1 MIPESINQGFGNIS
15 TILIFAVV
23 GFICWVFILWGE
35 SKKDG
40 FNTQRFLDLSFISL
54 IISGFLTYIIFRI
67 VSWTKIYH
75 PYHVI
80 LRIDE
85 ELLYSMS
92 IFIFSLFPIYY
103 YRKKYNW
110 SIYRIL
116 DIYSLGFS
124 ILLLIMS
131 IGRYLISGQREYV
144 ILFFT
149 LSVLYLLL
157 IRRRGYRFVSGMVF
171 SVFCFFISASLII
184 YLKRGGSLLF
194 ASILFTIGV
203 VNLYFRGKKNMSK
216 NILPEHFLEKLKN
229 KLINKDKRLSQQ
241 QRSLIQNDPYLQQG
255 RATDNAETLD
265 DVLEDTSK
273 NVTDA
278 VLHNMKGVRVQVRK
292 ALARINIGKYGKC
305 EVCGKPIDKA
315 RLEVYPEATT
325 CIDCAT
331 DHSQIEEVKE
341 DEMLEK
347 NL

>member
-1 MIPESINQGFGNIS
+1 MIPESINQGSGNIS
-15 TILIFAVV
+15 TILIFGVI
-23 GFICWVFILWGE
+23 GFVCWVFILWGE

-54 IISGFLTYIIFRI
+54 IISGLLTYIIFRI
-67 VSWTKIYH
+67 VSWLKIYH
-75 PYHVI
+75 PYHAV
-80 LRIDE
+80 LSVDE
-85 ELLYSMS
+85 ELLYSIS
-92 IFIFSLFPIYY
+92 VFVFSLLPIYY

-110 SIYRIL
+110 SVYRIL

-131 IGRYLISGQREYV
+131 IGRYLISGQREYA
-144 ILFFT
+144 ILSFAV
-149 LSVLYLLL
+149 SVLYLLI

-171 SVFCFFISASLII
+171 SAFCFFLSASLII
-184 YLKRGGSLLF
+184 FLRRGGSLLF

-216 NILPEHFLEKLKN
+216 NILPDHLLERLRI

-241 QRSLIQNDPYLQQG
+241 QKSLLQNDPYLQHG

-265 DVLEDTSK
+265 DVLEDTGK

-278 VLHNMKGVRVQVRK
+278 MLHSVKGVRVQVRK

-305 EVCGKPIDKA
+305 EVCGNPIDKA

-331 DHSQIEEVKE
+331 DHSQIEDVKE

>member
-1 MIPESINQGFGNIS
+1 MIPEIINQGSKNIS
-15 TILIFAVV
+15 SILIFSII
-23 GFICWVFILWGE
+23 GIICWVFILWGE

-40 FNTQRFLDLSFISL
+40 FNTQRFFDLSFISL
-54 IISGFLTYIIFRI
+54 ITSGFFTYIIFRI
-67 VSWTKIYH
+67 VSWAKVYH
-75 PYHVI
+75 PYSFI
-80 LRIDE
+80 LSLDE
-85 ELLYSMS
+85 ELLYGTSV
-92 IFIFSLFPIYY
+92 FLFSFLPIYF

-110 SIYRIL
+110 SVYRIL

-124 ILLLIMS
+124 ILLLILS
-131 IGRYLISGQREYV
+131 FGRFLISGIREYA

-149 LSVLYLLL
+149 LSVMYLLI
-157 IRRRGYRFVSGMVF
+157 IRKRGYRFISGMVF
-171 SVFCFFISASLII
+171 SALCLFISASLII
-184 YLKRGGSLLF
+184 YLRRAGSLLF

-216 NILPEHFLEKLKN
+216 NILPDHLLEKLKN

-241 QRSLIQNDPYLQQG
+241 QKSLIENDPYLQQG
-255 RATDNAETLD
+255 RETDNAETLD

-273 NVTDA
+273 NVNDA
-278 VLHNMKGVRVQVRK
+278 VLHNVKSLRVQVRK

-305 EVCGKPIDKA
+305 EICGKAIDKA

-331 DHSQIEEVKE
+331 DHSQIEDVKE

-347 NL
+347 NI